1 MKKIL
6 TLGIAAL
13 MLITLS
19 SCQFNLF
26 TAFDKIDIPS
36 AAELSS
42 KATSDPDGFVDDVQ
56 EYVDSDSITEDNAD
70 DIALALA
77 DVYDDAAVKPAG
89 MTDAEWEDVQ
99 QKAAVL
105 AGEIIIDND
114 PDIQYVVDNIVSSVT
129 DALEAGVSDP
139 ETIIMSIFPPN
150 MTPSEFSAILAN
162 LSNAAAA
169 YKDFAASIDNNPAD
183 GIADV
188 GAADWMSSAEAG
200 NMVQYAVVA
209 IIITDINDAAA
220 VSETDL
226 YNLVMYG
233 TDIPDVNFTDPFSTN
248 ELTAL
253 LDFAG
258 LAL

>member
-13 MLITLS
+13 VLIVMS
-19 SCQFNLF
+19 GCQFNLF
-26 TAFDKIDIPS
+26 SAFDKLDIPS
-36 AAELSS
+36 AAELSNQA
-42 KATSDPDGFVDDVQ
+42 ATDPEGLVDDVQ

-89 MTDAEWEDVQ
+89 MTDAEWEEVQ

-114 PDIQYVVDNIVSSVT
+114 PDTKFVVDNVISSVT
-129 DALEAGVSDP
+129 AALESGTSDP
-139 ETIIMSIFPPN
+139 EAIIAGIFPPN
-150 MTPSEFSAILAN
+150 MTLSEFSAILSN
-162 LSNAAAA
+162 LSDAAAA
-169 YKDFAASIDNNPAD
+169 YEDFAAT
-183 GIADV
+183 IAS
-188 GAADWMSSAEAG
+188 GTADWMSSAEAG
-200 NMVQYAVVA
+200 DMVQYAVVA
-209 IIITDINDAAA
+209 IIITDLATAADS
-220 VSETDL
+220 VTDL
-226 YNLVMYG
+226 YQFIVDPAVTEIQGY
-233 TDIPDVNFTDPFSTN
+233 TSVSEDPFINST
-248 ELTAL
+248 ELIDL